1 MSKRLPYR
9 SKIFIFGFN
18 TGISFN
24 YYSLFLPTR
33 TRNWLFT
40 SVQFSESPKSNL
52 SASTKRNHGA
62 NVRCK
67 RQKQGSRQLKNNL
80 KKSEVVHGN

>member
-1 MSKRLPYR
+1 MST
-9 SKIFIFGFN
+9 IFIFGFN
-18 TGISFN
+18 TRISFN

-40 SVQFSESPKSNL
+40 GVQLSESPKSNL

-62 NVRCK
+62 TFVVK
-67 RQKQGSRQLKNNL
+67 DKNKVADN
-80 KKSEVVHGN
+80 KK